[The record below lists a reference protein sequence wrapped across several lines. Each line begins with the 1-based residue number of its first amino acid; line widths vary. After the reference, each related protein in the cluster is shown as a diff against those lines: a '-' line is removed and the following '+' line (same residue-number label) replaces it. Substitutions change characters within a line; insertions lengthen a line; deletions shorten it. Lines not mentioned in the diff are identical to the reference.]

1 MGSEIAAKTQDL
13 RTPATKHDQR
23 PDSVRTVESGN
34 YIVTVSSF
42 SKSSGAPTLEE
53 LVTDFITAGVF
64 AQLHRKKNVRS
75 LKTANAMR
83 PDAGQE
89 VMK

>member
-1 MGSEIAAKTQDL
+1 MGSRAKTQDL
-13 RTPATKHDQR
+13 RTPEHVSTIK
-23 PDSVRTVESGN
+23 SGN

-42 SKSSGAPTLEE
+42 ARKDGAPTLEK

-64 AQLHRKKNVRS
+64 AQLHRQKNKPT

>member
-1 MGSEIAAKTQDL
+1 MGSKTAETKDL
-13 RTPATKHDQR
+13 RTLENV
-23 PDSVRTVESGN
+23 STVESGN
-34 YIVTVSSF
+34 YIVTVRSF
-42 SKSSGAPTLEE
+42 SKSSGAPTLEK

-64 AQLHRKKNVRS
+64 AQLHRKKNVRT

>member
-1 MGSEIAAKTQDL
+1 MGSKIATGAQDL
-13 RTPATKHDQR
+13 RTQATKHDQQ

-34 YIVTVSSF
+34 YIVTVRSF
-42 SKSSGAPTLEE
+42 SQSSGVPTLEK

-75 LKTANAMR
+75 LKPANAMR